1 MATGATA
8 TRSATRLFLVYA
20 AVSAV
25 PVLLIG
31 LVLAGAYR
39 GEADRRGLEEGRDQA
54 ALMASTAIEPLL
66 TSRDLRAGLS
76 PAEQAAIENIAN
88 RAVAAGTVMR
98 LRVRDLDGN
107 VVYSQDGSGL
117 AEAPED
123 DALEAADGEV
133 EAEITRLNSDA
144 NDVGPLGAQV
154 VEVYMPLS
162 GGSAGTR
169 VGVLEVYLPYEPIR
183 ADIAAGLSTLY
194 KDLAVGLLVLYV
206 VLAGIAFVTTRRLRQ
221 QARRNA
227 YLAEHDLL
235 TELPNRGRFLATVAE
250 MAEGPAGGRAAVA
263 VLDLDRFKEV
273 NDSLGHDNGDELLQ
287 HLAERLSAAVRPG
300 DVVARLGGDE
310 FGVVLAQVADEDTA
324 TAALERLVAVVGQ
337 PVQVGGLPL
346 SPEASVGFALL
357 PDDGASAD
365 VLLQRADI
373 AMYVAKSSHAGVVR
387 YDPAQDHYDA
397 ERLAVVSELRRAL
410 ADGELVLHY
419 QPKLRMSDGVVNGVE
434 ALVRWNHPRHG
445 LLYPDAFL
453 PLAEQTGLIDPL
465 TDWVVG
471 EALRQMHEWSGPAAG
486 LSVAVNVSAR
496 NLSQASF
503 ADRVLAAV
511 ALSGL
516 EPGRLV
522 LEITE
527 TALFTD
533 VERATASLHRL
544 DGAGVPISL
553 DDFGQGQTS
562 LGYLSRLPLR
572 ELKVDRAFVTDLTRV
587 PTNAAIVRSL
597 VDLAHNLG
605 FVVVA
610 EGVEDAHTLTELGD
624 MGCDFAQGFLMARP
638 MPAADLTTWM
648 AEHRADVYA
657 R

>member
-1 MATGATA
+1 MARSATA

-31 LVLAGAYR
+31 LVLAGSYR
-39 GEADRRGLEEGRDQA
+39 SEADRRGLEEGRAQA
-54 ALMASTAIEPLL
+54 AVIASTAIEPLL
-66 TSRDLRAGLS
+66 TSADLRSGM
-76 PAEQAAIENIAN
+76 PADVRTAIDNVAD
-88 RAVAAGTVMR
+88 RAVDSGVVMR
-98 LRVRDLDGN
+98 LRVRDLNGD

-117 AEAPED
+117 EEAPEG
-123 DALEAADGEV
+123 DAVEAAEGHV
-133 EAEITRLNSDA
+133 HSEITRLNADS
-144 NDVGPLGAQV
+144 NDSGPLGPQV

-169 VGVLEVYLPYEPIR
+169 VGVLEVYLPYDPIR
-183 ADIAAGLSTLY
+183 TDIASGLQTLY
-194 KDLAVGLLVLYV
+194 RDLAVGLLVLYL
-206 VLAGIAFVTTRRLRQ
+206 VLAGIALVTTRRLQQ

-227 YLAEHDLL
+227 YLAEHDQL
-235 TELPNRGRFLATVAE
+235 TGLPNRRRFLTAIADLTDA
-250 MAEGPAGGRAAVA
+250 PADSRGAVA
-263 VLDLDRFKEV
+263 VLDMDRFKDV
-273 NDSLGHDNGDELLQ
+273 NDSLGHDNGDELLVR
-287 HLAERLSAAVRPG
+287 LGERLTAAVRPG

-310 FGVVLAQVADEDTA
+310 FGIVLARVTSENDAL
-324 TAALERLVAVVGQ
+324 AALDRLRAAVGE

-346 SPEASVGFALL
+346 APEVSIGFALL
-357 PDDGASAD
+357 PDDGASPD

-373 AMYVAKSSHAGVVR
+373 AMYVAKAGHAGVVR

-397 ERLAVVSELRRAL
+397 ERLAVVGELRRAL

-419 QPKLRMSDGVVNGVE
+419 QPKLRLSDGTVDAVE

-445 LLYPDAFL
+445 LLYPDSFL

-465 TDWVVG
+465 TDWVVAA
-471 EALRQMHEWSGPAAG
+471 ALEQMRQWAGAAAG
-486 LSVAVNVSAR
+486 LTVAVNVSAR
-496 NLSQASF
+496 NLSQQSF
-503 ADRVLAAV
+503 ADRILGAV

-562 LGYLSRLPLR
+562 LGYLSRLPLH
-572 ELKVDRAFVTDLTRV
+572 ELKVDKAFVTDLTRV
-587 PTNAAIVRSL
+587 ETNAAIVRSL
-597 VDLAHNLG
+597 IELAHNLG

-610 EGVEDAHTLTELGD
+610 EGVEDARTLTALGD
-624 MGCDFAQGFLMARP
+624 MGCDFAQGYLMARP
-638 MPAADLTTWM
+638 MPAADVPGWM
-648 AEHRADVYA
+648 AGHRADVYS